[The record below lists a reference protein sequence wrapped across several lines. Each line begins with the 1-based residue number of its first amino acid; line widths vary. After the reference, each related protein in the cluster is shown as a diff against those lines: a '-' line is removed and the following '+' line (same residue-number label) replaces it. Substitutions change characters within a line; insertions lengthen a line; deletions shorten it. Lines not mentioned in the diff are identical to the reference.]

1 MEILGQTPVQ
11 TILFIVI
18 YTITGVVPLMAAL
31 YLLLRRGNAFA
42 PDTMPPLRLRRWTAA
57 FFAVLALG
65 HVWWF
70 LLYVFSGDI
79 RSVDGTYLSVGYLAA
94 IVLDNVTLLP
104 TSAGTLLAM
113 LQDRR
118 RPVWPA
124 FVAMIPIVAIGGVLM
139 TGPNERLAQIGVAYI
154 VLLYVLFAVYVAFAV
169 RQYGRWLRDNYA
181 DLEHKEVWFTCM
193 LSLVFI
199 LLLIFYAIVGINTTL
214 ICILHVIELV
224 LFGLLL
230 WRVETLP
237 TLEDLPEEAAS
248 GELAKERLAD
258 DDPSEMTA
266 EAVDIPK
273 SPSANPINIDVDQME
288 QLLKEHCVA
297 AQLYLETELTLQ
309 MLAQAVGTN
318 RSYLSHYFSR
328 QGITYNTYI
337 NNLRVNHFIS
347 RSRELAAAGQ
357 DVPIQ
362 QLALESGFGSYRNF
376 SRAFLLRT
384 GQSVT
389 AWINRGGNI

>member
-42 PDTMPPLRLRRWTAA
+42 PGITPPMRLRRWTAS
-57 FFAVLALG
+57 FFAVTTLA
-65 HVWWF
+65 HVWW
-70 LLYVFSGDI
+70 LLFYIYSGDPH
-79 RSVDGTYLSVGYLAA
+79 SVGYLTA
-94 IVLDNVTLLP
+94 IVLDYVTLLP
-104 TSAGTLLAM
+104 SIVGTLLAM

-139 TGPNERLAQIGVAYI
+139 TVPNERLAQIGVAYI

-318 RSYLSHYFSR
+318 RSYLSQYFSR